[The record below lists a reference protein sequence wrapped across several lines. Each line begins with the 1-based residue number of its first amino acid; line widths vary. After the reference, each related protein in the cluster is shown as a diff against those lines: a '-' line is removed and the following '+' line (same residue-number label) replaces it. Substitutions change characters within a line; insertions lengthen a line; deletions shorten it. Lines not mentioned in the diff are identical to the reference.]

1 MMTKQKTRVRR
12 IGICFFALL
21 LTVGAVT
28 LAHGKVAQKSHVDDS
43 QDQIYR
49 ELNGID
55 KNRHR
60 EIRETHGSMHVTISV
75 DQLKTK
81 YDLSPRNYNCPV
93 YFGQPSVQPHFSAI
107 GLFHGASLEEVAGK
121 LKSGELKP
129 DDIPIQ
135 FIWVDG
141 KKVTVNNRSLTVLY
155 KAGMRP
161 TKSID
166 RTNILPLQGRESL
179 EELLQRLE
187 SMAGKPSTEM
197 LVRTQGIGHDGR
209 AKQASDWDAP
219 IGEIVTMPKDL
230 LRLAR
235 SCQKV
240 DNRHGQ
246 IRSNFNIAAG
256 F

>member
-1 MMTKQKTRVRR
+1 MTKQKTPGRR
-12 IGICFFALL
+12 IGIYFFALL
-21 LTVGAVT
+21 LTAGAVT
-28 LAHGKVAQKSHVDDS
+28 IARGQVAQKTHVDDS
-43 QDQIYR
+43 LDQIYL

-55 KNRHR
+55 KNLHR
-60 EIRETHGSMHVTISV
+60 EIRETLGSKHVTISV

-93 YFGQPSVQPHFSAI
+93 YFGQPSVQPHFSEV
-107 GLFHGASLEEVAGK
+107 GLFHGASLGDLTAK

-155 KAGMRP
+155 KARMRP

-166 RTNILPLQGRESL
+166 RTNSLPFQGRESL
-179 EELLQRLE
+179 EEVLQRLE

-197 LVRTQGIGHDGR
+197 LVRTQGIGRDGR
-209 AKQASDWDAP
+209 AKEASDWDAP
-219 IGEIVTMPKDL
+219 VGEIVTMPNDL
-230 LRLAR
+230 LQLAR

-246 IRSNFNIAAG
+246 LHNDFNTAAG